1 MLSVSVLPNIT
12 VTNCWEPKC
21 NYTEQ
26 LGKKKKNT
34 VKNIQEG
41 TKEASAYDQPV
52 YFLQISGFVG
62 FNRIQFTVTALKLDK
77 TVRDSSVKVSVQWNQ
92 KIEQDIQMY
101 VKWD

>member
-1 MLSVSVLPNIT
+1 M
-12 VTNCWEPKC
+12 
-21 NYTEQ
+21 Q
-26 LGKKKKNT
+26 LYRTLKKKKKKSNA
-34 VKNIQEG
+34 VKNIQKG
-41 TKEASAYDQPV
+41 TEEASAYDQPV

-101 VKWD
+101 KKWD